1 MGIVS
6 EELVLGLTVVLLA
19 ALRHLPAA
27 GSLPEGRYICPMC
40 MWKWIELR

>member
-6 EELVLGLTVVLLA
+6 KELVLGLTVVLLA
-19 ALRHLPAA
+19 ASRHLPAA
-27 GSLPEGRYICPMC
+27 GSLPEDGYICPMC